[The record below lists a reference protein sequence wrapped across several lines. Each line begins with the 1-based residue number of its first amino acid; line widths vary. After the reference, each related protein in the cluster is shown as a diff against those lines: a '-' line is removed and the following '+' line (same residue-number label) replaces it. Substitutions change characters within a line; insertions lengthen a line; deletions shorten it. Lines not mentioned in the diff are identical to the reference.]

1 MSLLNRDSN
10 HYEGSVVQNS
20 FTSPTGSHPWKPDG
34 GMLSSHTGI
43 IAGAIHEGENI
54 LLHGGIQPGLPGT
67 ELATTTTM
75 LSDIIKSQI

>member
-1 MSLLNRDSN
+1 
-10 HYEGSVVQNS
+10 
-20 FTSPTGSHPWKPDG
+20 
-34 GMLSSHTGI
+34 MLSSHTGI
-43 IAGAIHEGENI
+43 IAGAIHKGENI